1 MQTLSRVS
9 KPGIVCIL
17 HFAFCIF
24 LFAHVAP
31 AQGIRDRIRGNRERS
46 TAVTDSQAADL
57 TLTKTAVTVRPIQ
70 VWVRTA
76 GAIEKGGRSIT
87 VMLSSAEGALV
98 KVDQRVR
105 AFPPEARSSMFQA
118 RVTSVGRV
126 LSDPPNAKAGDRV
139 AVTVTLVAPPRE
151 GSRWYVMEIVTDRG
165 ELLSV
170 PNEAII
176 EEGDKHVVYVEQQ
189 QGQYVPREI
198 HIGAQGELYTH
209 VIDGVK
215 DGDQVVTF
223 GSFFI
228 DAEHKLKGTGELAQA
243 P

>member
-1 MQTLSRVS
+1 MPRTPSLLVTL
-9 KPGIVCIL
+9 L
-17 HFAFCIF
+17 ALTLATHAY
-24 LFAHVAP
+24 
-31 AQGIRDRIRGNRERS
+31 AQGIRDRIRGTRDRS
-46 TAVTDSQAADL
+46 TTVSESQAADL

-76 GAIEKGGRSIT
+76 GAIEPGGRTIT
-87 VMLSSAEGALV
+87 VMLSSAEASLV

-118 RVTSVGRV
+118 RVTQVGKTV
-126 LSDPPNAKAGDRV
+126 GDRV
-139 AVTVTLVAPPRE
+139 AVTVTLVAPPRQ
-151 GSRWYVMEIVTDRG
+151 GSRWYVLEIVTDRG

-209 VIDGVK
+209 VLDGVK

-228 DAEHKLKGTGELAQA
+228 DAEHKLKGSGEIAQA

>member
-1 MQTLSRVS
+1 MQTLSTVS
-9 KPGIVCIL
+9 KSGIVCIL
-17 HFAFCIF
+17 HFAFCIS
-24 LFAHVAP
+24 LFAHLAQ
-31 AQGIRDRIRGNRERS
+31 AQGIRDRIRGNRDRA
-46 TAVTDSQAADL
+46 TAVTESQAADL
-57 TLTKTAVTVRPIQ
+57 TLTKTAVAVRPIQ

-76 GAIEKGGRSIT
+76 GALEKGGRSMT
-87 VMLSSAEGALV
+87 VMLSPQEGALV

-118 RVTSVGRV
+118 RVTNVG
-126 LSDPPNAKAGDRV
+126 KGAGDRV

-151 GSRWYVMEIVTDRG
+151 GSRWYVMEIVADRG

-189 QGQYVPREI
+189 QGQYVPRDI

-228 DAEHKLKGTGELAQA
+228 DAEHKLKGTGEIAQA

>member
-1 MQTLSRVS
+1 MQILRKPSLSR
-9 KPGIVCIL
+9 IVCVL
-17 HFAFCIF
+17 LSACCIS
-24 LFAHVAP
+24 LIAPPAH

-46 TAVTDSQAADL
+46 TSVTESQAADL

-76 GAIEKGGRSIT
+76 GAIDKGGRSIT
-87 VMLSSAEGALV
+87 VTLPAVEGALV

-105 AFPPEARSSMFQA
+105 AFPPESRSSMFQA
-118 RVTSVGRV
+118 RVTQVSKAADGRV
-126 LSDPPNAKAGDRV
+126 AA
-139 AVTVTLVAPPRE
+139 TVTLVAPPRE

-189 QGQYVPREI
+189 QGQFVPREI

-228 DAEHKLKGTGELAQA
+228 DAEHKLKGTGEIAQA

>member
-1 MQTLSRVS
+1 MPDRRPALRTL
-9 KPGIVCIL
+9 G
-17 HFAFCIF
+17 FAATF
-24 LFAHVAP
+24 LLAIALAQ
-31 AQGIRDRIRGNRERS
+31 AQGLRERMQRLNATKA
-46 TAVTDSQAADL
+46 TAVSESQAADL

-76 GAIEKGGRSIT
+76 GAIDKSSRTIN
-87 VMLSSAEGALV
+87 VMLSAAEGALV

-105 AFPPEARSSMFQA
+105 AFPPEARSTMFQA
-118 RVTSVGRV
+118 RVTRVGP
-126 LSDPPNAKAGDRV
+126 LAGNRMP
-139 AVTVTLVAPPRE
+139 VTVTLVAPPRE
-151 GSRWYVMEIVTDRG
+151 DSKWYVMEIVTDRG
-165 ELLSV
+165 EFLSV

-176 EEGDKHVVYVEQQ
+176 EEGDRHVVYVEQQ
-189 QGQYVPREI
+189 QGQYAPREI

-228 DAEHKLKGTGELAQA
+228 DAEHKLKGTGAIAQT

>member
-1 MQTLSRVS
+1 MQILRTVR

-17 HFAFCIF
+17 HFAFCIA
-24 LFAHVAP
+24 LFAPLAH
-31 AQGIRDRIRGNRERS
+31 AQGIRDRIRGDRERS
-46 TAVTDSQAADL
+46 TAVTESQAADL

-76 GAIEKGGRSIT
+76 GAIGKGSRIINVT
-87 VMLSSAEGALV
+87 LSAAEGALV

-105 AFPPEARSSMFQA
+105 AFPPEARSSMYQA
-118 RVTSVGRV
+118 RVTQISK
-126 LSDPPNAKAGDRV
+126 AAGDRV

-151 GSRWYVMEIVTDRG
+151 GSRWYVMEIVADRG

-209 VIDGVK
+209 VLDGVK
-215 DGDQVVTF
+215 EGDQVVTF

-228 DAEHKLKGTGELAQA
+228 DAEHKLKGTGEIAQA

>member
-1 MQTLSRVS
+1 MCLA
-9 KPGIVCIL
+9 GL
-17 HFAFCIF
+17 
-24 LFAHVAP
+24 AH
-31 AQGIRDRIRGNRERS
+31 AQGIRDRIRGSRERS
-46 TAVTDSQAADL
+46 TAVTESQAAAL
-57 TLTKTAVTVRPIQ
+57 TLTKTAVAVRPIQ

-76 GAIEKGGRSIT
+76 GAIDKGSRTIT
-87 VMLSSAEGALV
+87 VTLSPAEGALV

-105 AFPPEARSSMFQA
+105 AFPPEARSTMYQA
-118 RVTSVGRV
+118 RVTRVGRV
-126 LSDPPNAKAGDRV
+126 VSDPPTSKSADDRV

-209 VIDGVK
+209 VLDGVK

-228 DAEHKLKGTGELAQA
+228 DAEHKLKGTGEIAQT

>member
-1 MQTLSRVS
+1 MQTLRTLR

-24 LFAHVAP
+24 LFAPLAH
-31 AQGIRDRIRGNRERS
+31 AQGIRDRIRGDRERS
-46 TAVTDSQAADL
+46 TAVTESQAADL
-57 TLTKTAVTVRPIQ
+57 TLTKTAVAVRPIQ

-76 GAIEKGGRSIT
+76 GAIDKGARTIT
-87 VMLSSAEGALV
+87 VTLSPAEGALV

-105 AFPPEARSSMFQA
+105 AFPPEARSTMYQA
-118 RVTSVGRV
+118 RVTRVGPV
-126 LSDPPNAKAGDRV
+126 IGDRV
-139 AVTVTLVAPPRE
+139 PVTVTLVAPPRE
-151 GSRWYVMEIVTDRG
+151 GSKWYVMEIVADRG

-176 EEGDKHVVYVEQQ
+176 EEGDKHVVYVEQR

-209 VIDGVK
+209 VLDGVK

-228 DAEHKLKGTGELAQA
+228 DAEHKLKGTGEIAQA

>member
-1 MQTLSRVS
+1 MQRLNAT
-9 KPGIVCIL
+9 K
-17 HFAFCIF
+17 A
-24 LFAHVAP
+24 
-31 AQGIRDRIRGNRERS
+31 

-57 TLTKTAVTVRPIQ
+57 TLTKTAVAVRPIQ

-76 GAIEKGGRSIT
+76 GAIEKGGRSIAVT
-87 VMLSSAEGALV
+87 LPAAEGALV

-105 AFPPEARSSMFQA
+105 AFPPESRSSMYQA
-118 RVTSVGRV
+118 RVTQVGKTV
-126 LSDPPNAKAGDRV
+126 DGRV
-139 AVTVTLVAPPRE
+139 AVTVTMVAPPRE
-151 GSRWYVMEIVTDRG
+151 GSKWYVMEIVADRG

-176 EEGDKHVVYVEQQ
+176 EEGDTHVVYVEQQ

-228 DAEHKLKGTGELAQA
+228 DAEHKLKGTGEIAHA

>member
-1 MQTLSRVS
+1 MQKEVFAATAC
-9 KPGIVCIL
+9 GFCIL
-17 HFAFCIF
+17 TFAFCIS
-24 LFAHVAP
+24 AH
-31 AQGIRDRIRGNRERS
+31 AQGIRDRIRGNRDRS
-46 TAVTDSQAADL
+46 TAVSESQAADL
-57 TLTKTAVTVRPIQ
+57 TLTKTAVAVRPIQ

-76 GAIEKGGRSIT
+76 GAIEKGAKGGRSMT
-87 VMLSSAEGALV
+87 VMLSPAEGELV

-118 RVTSVGRV
+118 RVTNVSKAADGRV
-126 LSDPPNAKAGDRV
+126 V
-139 AVTVTLVAPPRE
+139 VTVTLVAPPRE
-151 GSRWYVMEIVTDRG
+151 GSRWYVMEIVADRG

-176 EEGDKHVVYVEQQ
+176 EEGDTHVVYVEQQ

-228 DAEHKLKGTGELAQA
+228 DAEHKLKGTGAIAQA

>member
-1 MQTLSRVS
+1 MFRTPTFLVTALALTLAAE
-9 KPGIVCIL
+9 PY
-17 HFAFCIF
+17 
-24 LFAHVAP
+24 

-46 TAVTDSQAADL
+46 TAVTESQAADL

-76 GAIEKGGRSIT
+76 GAIDKGRRSIT
-87 VMLSSAEGALV
+87 VTLPAAEGALV

-118 RVTSVGRV
+118 RVTQVSRAADGRI
-126 LSDPPNAKAGDRV
+126 AA
-139 AVTVTLVAPPRE
+139 TVTLVAPPRE

-189 QGQYVPREI
+189 QGQFVPREI

-209 VIDGVK
+209 VLDGVK

-228 DAEHKLKGTGELAQA
+228 DAEHKLKGTGEIAQA

>member
-1 MQTLSRVS
+1 MQTRRLTRA
-9 KPGIVCIL
+9 GIVCIL
-17 HFAFCIF
+17 HFAFCISPC
-24 LFAHVAP
+24 VSY
-31 AQGIRDRIRGNRERS
+31 AQNIRDRIRGGRERS
-46 TAVTDSQAADL
+46 TAVTESQAADL

-70 VWVRTA
+70 VWVRAA
-76 GAIEKGGRSIT
+76 GAIGKGSRIINVT
-87 VMLSSAEGALV
+87 LSAAEGALV

-105 AFPPEARSSMFQA
+105 AFPPEARSSMYQA
-118 RVTSVGRV
+118 RVTQIGK
-126 LSDPPNAKAGDRV
+126 AAGDRV

-151 GSRWYVMEIVTDRG
+151 GSRWYVMEIVADRG

-209 VIDGVK
+209 VLDGVK
-215 DGDQVVTF
+215 EGDQVVTF

-228 DAEHKLKGTGELAQA
+228 DAEHKLKGTGEIAQA

>member
-1 MQTLSRVS
+1 MLAQ
-9 KPGIVCIL
+9 
-17 HFAFCIF
+17 
-24 LFAHVAP
+24 
-31 AQGIRDRIRGNRERS
+31 AQGLRERMQRLNATKA
-46 TAVTDSQAADL
+46 TAVTESQAADL
-57 TLTKTAVTVRPIQ
+57 TLTKTAVAVRPIQ

-76 GAIEKGGRSIT
+76 GAIEKSGRTIT
-87 VMLSSAEGALV
+87 VMLSPAEGALV

-105 AFPPEARSSMFQA
+105 AFPPEARSSMYQA
-118 RVTSVGRV
+118 RVTNVSKTADG
-126 LSDPPNAKAGDRV
+126 RV

-165 ELLSV
+165 EHLSV

-228 DAEHKLKGTGELAQA
+228 DAEHKLKGTGEIAQA

>member
-1 MQTLSRVS
+1 MQTLSTVS

-17 HFAFCIF
+17 HFAFCMS
-24 LFAHVAP
+24 LVAP
-31 AQGIRDRIRGNRERS
+31 LAHAQGIRDRIRGNRDRA
-46 TAVTDSQAADL
+46 TAVTESQAADL
-57 TLTKTAVTVRPIQ
+57 TLTKTAVAVRPIQ

-76 GAIEKGGRSIT
+76 GALEKGSRSMT
-87 VMLSSAEGALV
+87 VMLSPGEGALV

-118 RVTSVGRV
+118 RVTNVG
-126 LSDPPNAKAGDRV
+126 KGAGDRV

-151 GSRWYVMEIVTDRG
+151 GSRWYVMEIVADRG

-228 DAEHKLKGTGELAQA
+228 DAEHKLKGTGEIAQA

>member
-1 MQTLSRVS
+1 MLAQ
-9 KPGIVCIL
+9 
-17 HFAFCIF
+17 
-24 LFAHVAP
+24 
-31 AQGIRDRIRGNRERS
+31 AQGLRERMQRLNATKA
-46 TAVTDSQAADL
+46 TAVTESQAADL
-57 TLTKTAVTVRPIQ
+57 TLTKTAVAVRPIQ

-76 GAIEKGGRSIT
+76 GAIEKSGRTIT
-87 VMLSSAEGALV
+87 VMLSPAEGALV

-105 AFPPEARSSMFQA
+105 AFPPEARSSMYQA
-118 RVTSVGRV
+118 RVTNVSKTA
-126 LSDPPNAKAGDRV
+126 DDRV

-165 ELLSV
+165 EHLSV

-176 EEGDKHVVYVEQQ
+176 EEGDTHVVYVEQQ

-228 DAEHKLKGTGELAQA
+228 DAEHKLKGTGEIAQA

>member
-1 MQTLSRVS
+1 MQTLRTLS

-17 HFAFCIF
+17 HFAFCISP
-24 LFAHVAP
+24 FASLAH

-76 GAIEKGGRSIT
+76 GAIDKGSRTINVT
-87 VMLSSAEGALV
+87 LPPAEGALV

-105 AFPPEARSSMFQA
+105 AFPPESRSSMFQA
-118 RVTSVGRV
+118 RVTQVSKTADGRV
-126 LSDPPNAKAGDRV
+126 V
-139 AVTVTLVAPPRE
+139 ATVTLVAPPRE

-209 VIDGVK
+209 VLDGVK
-215 DGDQVVTF
+215 EGDQVVTF

-228 DAEHKLKGTGELAQA
+228 DAEHKLKGTGEIAQA

>member
-1 MQTLSRVS
+1 MPTLSRVS

-76 GAIEKGGRSIT
+76 GAIEKGGRSMT

-118 RVTSVGRV
+118 RVTQVSKTADGRV
-126 LSDPPNAKAGDRV
+126 AA
-139 AVTVTLVAPPRE
+139 TVTLVAPPRE

>member
-1 MQTLSRVS
+1 MQTPRTLR
-9 KPGIVCIL
+9 KPSIVCIL
-17 HFAFCIF
+17 PFAFCIF
-24 LFAHVAP
+24 LFAPLAY
-31 AQGIRDRIRGNRERS
+31 AQGIRDRIRGDRERS
-46 TAVTDSQAADL
+46 TAVTESQAADL

-76 GAIEKGGRSIT
+76 GAIDKASRTINVT
-87 VMLSSAEGALV
+87 LSSVEGALV

-105 AFPPEARSSMFQA
+105 AFPPEARSTMFQA
-118 RVTSVGRV
+118 RVTRV
-126 LSDPPNAKAGDRV
+126 TKTADDRV

-151 GSRWYVMEIVTDRG
+151 GSRWYVMEIVADRG

-209 VIDGVK
+209 VLDGVK

-228 DAEHKLKGTGELAQA
+228 DAEHKLKGTGEIAQA

>member
-1 MQTLSRVS
+1 MFRTPTVLVTVVVLTLASV
-9 KPGIVCIL
+9 PY
-17 HFAFCIF
+17 
-24 LFAHVAP
+24 
-31 AQGIRDRIRGNRERS
+31 AQNIRDRIRGNRERS
-46 TAVTDSQAADL
+46 TAVNESQAAAL
-57 TLTKTAVTVRPIQ
+57 TLTKTAVAVRPIQ

-76 GAIEKGGRSIT
+76 GAIDKGSRAMT
-87 VMLSSAEGALV
+87 VMLSPAEGALV

-105 AFPPEARSSMFQA
+105 AFPPEARSTMYQA
-118 RVTSVGRV
+118 RVTQVSK
-126 LSDPPNAKAGDRV
+126 AAGDRV
-139 AVTVTLVAPPRE
+139 AVTVTLVAPPRQ

-209 VIDGVK
+209 VLDGVK

-228 DAEHKLKGTGELAQA
+228 DAEHKLKGTGEIAQA